1 MSDYDLT
8 DRSIFPVW
16 SETTVRYS
24 DLDPNSHVNNGAIS
38 AYFED
43 GRVRLRTE
51 HLATPE
57 NPMLAGFAIAQVTI
71 KFRAPLTFPNT
82 VDIGSSIVHIGRS
95 SYILGQS
102 VFVGQRCIA
111 TAEVVTVR
119 IDPTSHKSRPLEDDV
134 KTILRTVAP
143 FKSNS

>member
-71 KFRAPLTFPNT
+71 KFRMPLTFPNT
-82 VDIGSSIVHIGRS
+82 VDIGSSIIHIGRTCTFS
-95 SYILGQS
+95 GSPCLSVTDVLPPRRSLRFILT
-102 VFVGQRCIA
+102 RL
-111 TAEVVTVR
+111 
-119 IDPTSHKSRPLEDDV
+119 PTSRNRS
-134 KTILRTVAP
+134 KTT
-143 FKSNS
+143 